1 MVTHI
6 MHHQYQER
14 VLYITLIF
22 VSWLKISDKQTTFRN
37 SECNAWK
44 KHQVGSLNDAHYK

>member
-6 MHHQYQER
+6 MHHQYQEG

-22 VSWLKISDKQTTFRN
+22 VSWLKISDKTTFRN
-37 SECNAWK
+37 SE
-44 KHQVGSLNDAHYK
+44 VGV

>member
-1 MVTHI
+1 MCVGGFEVVTHI

-22 VSWLKISDKQTTFRN
+22 FVSQLKISNKQTTFRN
-37 SECNAWK
+37 RECG
-44 KHQVGSLNDAHYK
+44 V